1 MLIHLMKA
9 KKKPG
14 SQEKKKRKNC
24 DKYNIEIAKIS
35 PNLMVFSIQLSL
47 THKLKTQIL
56 DHIIKG
62 KPAIFCPG
70 RD

>member
-35 PNLMVFSIQLSL
+35 PNLMVFSI
-47 THKLKTQIL
+47 
-56 DHIIKG
+56 
-62 KPAIFCPG
+62 
-70 RD
+70 